1 MKAAEARENTNTVNT
16 GIFKDEELYE
26 ANWTYEK
33 AICDW
38 ENEGG
43 GLGIPGSSM
52 SA

>member
-1 MKAAEARENTNTVNT
+1 MKAAEAREDTDTAT
-16 GIFKDEELYE
+16 SGISKDEDLYR

-43 GLGIPGSSM
+43 ALGTASS
-52 SA
+52 